1 VQFIGTLPIGKMTA
15 GCPESTLLDRA
26 LQSAEVCRL
35 AWIELRIFP
44 IIVSCAWASG
54 DSGFMPIRC
63 ALGIKWCRARRS
75 GDMTFN
81 LDDALA
87 VAVSMSTATSHMS
100 TATSHMSTATSLC
113 LQQPVYVYS
122 NQSRIQI
129 TMKITPMKPVI
140 QRPVCNA
147 CCTISFVFS

>member
-1 VQFIGTLPIGKMTA
+1 MVKMNA
-15 GCPESTLLDRA
+15 GWPESNLLDRA

-87 VAVSMSTATSHMS
+87 VAVSMSTATS
-100 TATSHMSTATSLC
+100 LC
-113 LQQPVYVYS
+113 LQQPVENTNHDEDNSHETGNPASCLQCVLH
-122 NQSRIQI
+122 NQFRVFM
-129 TMKITPMKPVI
+129 TRTPKD
-140 QRPVCNA
+140 
-147 CCTISFVFS
+147 